1 MCKIISQQHHAESFL
16 IKTSVNQRSQNRGLK
31 SDVVINHVKV
41 PAGFCILLTANQQGV
56 PGYPGSLIFSV
67 DMKKNWVDL
76 AI

>member
-31 SDVVINHVKV
+31 SDVTNYLVINHVKV

-56 PGYPGSLIFSV
+56 PDIQVALYFLLI
-67 DMKKNWVDL
+67 
-76 AI
+76 